1 MGRDFLSLIRI
12 CLSRCAR
19 PWEPK
24 DVPTQQFSFS
34 PSFFSL
40 APPCQ
45 QVWSTA
51 RKHAV
56 PVLPFWSSMRTH
68 YWKDGTH
75 SIRQAAMKS
84 SFLGT
89 RAHGERLGNFWLGT
103 TPSKQMGMNV
113 GRQETI
119 YLYQLYLLRAGFPAG
134 NLKTA
139 LCPGRLQLWW
149 WWGSL
154 ANSAGL
160 ILKNKNNVSM
170 DTRGHFWLSS
180 MVQSTEQAGPKS
192 F

>member
-1 MGRDFLSLIRI
+1 MGRDFLYLIRI
-12 CLSRCAR
+12 YLSGPTR

-24 DVPTQQFSFS
+24 DAPTQQFSF
-34 PSFFSL
+34 FL
-40 APPCQ
+40 LLVWHLPCQ
-45 QVWSTA
+45 QVWSTV
-51 RKHAV
+51 RKYTV
-56 PVLPFWSSMRTH
+56 PVLPFWSRMKTC
-68 YWKDGTH
+68 YQKDGTH

-89 RAHGERLGNFWLGT
+89 GAHGEHLGNFWLGT
-103 TPSKQMGMNV
+103 MPSKQMGMNV

-134 NLKTA
+134 NIKTA
-139 LCPGRLQLWW
+139 LCPSRLQLWW
-149 WWGSL
+149 RWGSL

-170 DTRGHFWLSS
+170 DTGGHFWLSW
-180 MVQSTEQAGPKS
+180 MVQSTEQAEPKS